1 MADSRK
7 KTAAAAGAGAMAAT
21 LAGGLSASLAAD
33 DSQAR
38 RIRRKMKANTE
49 TKRAARKEKVQAGK
63 NKLAKMQLRQLQN
76 INSKDLNLSDKKI
89 HKELIK
95 RQKDIIKGTTPP
107 TLAKTA
113 AKIGLKSIPGVG
125 AFLTAISSKPAGKGS
140 ALTGPGS
147 KMRYGGKVKKKK

>member
-21 LAGGLSASLAAD
+21 VVGGIVASSNE
-33 DSQAR
+33 SQAR
-38 RIRRKMKANTE
+38 KVRKKMKKNTE
-49 TKRAARKEKVQAGK
+49 TKRAARKEDVRAGK
-63 NKLAKMQLRQLQN
+63 NNLAKMQLRELQN
-76 INSKDLNLSDKKI
+76 INSKDLNLQDRKI
-89 HKELIK
+89 HKELVK

-140 ALTGPGS
+140 ALRGPGS
-147 KMRYGGKVKKKK
+147 QMRYGGKVKKR

>member
-7 KTAAAAGAGAMAAT
+7 KTAAAAGAGAIAAT
-21 LAGGLSASLAAD
+21 VVGGVVASTD
-33 DSQAR
+33 ESQAR
-38 RIRRKMKANTE
+38 KIRRKMKANTE
-49 TKRAARKEKVQAGK
+49 AKRAARKEKVREGK
-63 NKLAKMQLRQLQN
+63 NKLAKMQLKDLQN
-76 INSKDLNLSDKKI
+76 INSRDLNLQDKKI

-125 AFLTAISSKPAGKGS
+125 AFLAAISSKPAGKGS

-147 KMRYGGKVKKKK
+147 KMRYGGKAKKKK